1 LHFCLQLFAYDFVKA
16 YLSPKDGTPGKLA
29 FLPVSPIAGSCA
41 GISSTLCM
49 YPLELLK
56 TRLTIQVGIFQFLVF
71 PTCWF
76 ENLPKVEHQG
86 FSDA

>member
-1 LHFCLQLFAYDFVKA
+1 LQLFAYDFVKA
-16 YLSPKDGTPGKLA
+16 YLSPKDGTPSKLA

-41 GISSTLCM
+41 GISSTMCM

-56 TRLTIQVGIFQFLVF
+56 TRLTIQVGIIQFLVF

-76 ENLPKVEHQG
+76 ENLLKVQISQKTSGIE
-86 FSDA
+86 